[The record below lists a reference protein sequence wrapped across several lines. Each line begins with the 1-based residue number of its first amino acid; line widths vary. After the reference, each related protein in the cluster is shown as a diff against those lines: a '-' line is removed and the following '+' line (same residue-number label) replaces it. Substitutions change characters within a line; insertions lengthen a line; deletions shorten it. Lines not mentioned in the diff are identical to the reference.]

1 VRPGGVR
8 VGGQDVAK
16 LAARADGELGE
27 DLAQVVLDRAL
38 RNSRAPISGLDRPSR
53 ASRATWASWAVSS
66 RMVSTARLR
75 AVSPVAASL
84 FWWPIAVAAA
94 TGVTHYFV
102 GAIAA
107 HLRGK
112 GQERRFRPGPAR
124 DCRGCVV
131 LRA

>member
-16 LAARADGELGE
+16 LAAGADGELGE

-38 RNSRAPISGLDRPSR
+38 RNSRVPISGLDRPSR

-66 RMVSTARLR
+66 RMVSTVRSR

-84 FWWPIAVAAA
+84 FRWPIAVAAA

-102 GAIAA
+102 GAIPA
-107 HLRGK
+107 HLRG
-112 GQERRFRPGPAR
+112 
-124 DCRGCVV
+124 
-131 LRA
+131 